1 MVDENQTLNNTKITQ
16 YILLARQR
24 GKHITAKWKDLSQHP
39 NPAINC
45 SITKIVSSDIMQS
58 KASLMKQS

>member
-24 GKHITAKWKDLSQHP
+24 GKHITAKWKDLIQHP
-39 NPAINC
+39 NHAINC